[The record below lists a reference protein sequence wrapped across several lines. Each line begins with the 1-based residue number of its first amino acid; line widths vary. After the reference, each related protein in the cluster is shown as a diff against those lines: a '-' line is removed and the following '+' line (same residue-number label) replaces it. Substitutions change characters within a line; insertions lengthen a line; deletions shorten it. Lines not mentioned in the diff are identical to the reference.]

1 VIGNVHR
8 RIAATETLAG
18 NWVLDRNEVAAI
30 LNNRGEYAAMW
41 AAGTPQPALSKG
53 PDSSQLPTS
62 LPLRDSSSSSL
73 PQLEAQASS
82 PEDVNADRARPVA
95 PEARGYSPTS
105 AGLPAFTSSPAIV
118 PTAGVPTGA
127 STAAPAL
134 NGGSES
140 SHLGISPPTSLS
152 SKDPSPRTS
161 PKPGTDAA
169 VELYLLERKIAAWSV
184 VRARNPIY
192 KRRKYGMRYSASKEQ
207 YRMIPLLEARIR
219 ELESGQPG
227 KLWDG
232 PKFLK
237 GKLTAY
243 EGMNLGIRV

>member
-1 VIGNVHR
+1 MIGNVHR
-8 RIAATETLAG
+8 CIAAMETLAG

-41 AAGTPQPALSKG
+41 AARTPQPALSKG
-53 PDSSQLPTS
+53 PDSSQLPKS

-82 PEDVNADRARPVA
+82 PEDVNADRARPIA
-95 PEARGYSPTS
+95 PEARGYSPTP
-105 AGLPAFTSSPAIV
+105 AELPAVTSSPANV
-118 PTAGVPTGA
+118 RTVGVPAGA
-127 STAAPAL
+127 PTAAPAL
-134 NGGSES
+134 NGGSET
-140 SHLGISPPTSLS
+140 SHLGTSPPTSLS

-169 VELYLLERKIAAWSV
+169 VDLYLLERKIAAWSV

-192 KRRKYGMRYSASKEQ
+192 KTRKDGMGYSASMEQ
-207 YRMIPLLEARIR
+207 YRMVPLLETRVR

-227 KLWDG
+227 KLWEG

-243 EGMNLGIRV
+243 EAMKLSF